1 MSGCGRELCERR
13 GAGGADGTD
22 RGRGEVS
29 VADLWQ
35 RDGDDRAEQRTERH
49 EDAIGKGSARRH
61 HPRDEDHSD
70 AHDGD
75 EAAGLQH
82 LAYDGLEIA
91 RSQSYGWSMF
101 TWFQRGDEYLRYEA
115 REISSGDY
123 ELTILTSDGTET
135 VERFSD
141 QEALSERQVALQREL
156 EAEDWTGP
164 HGWNL

>member
-1 MSGCGRELCERR
+1 
-13 GAGGADGTD
+13 
-22 RGRGEVS
+22 
-29 VADLWQ
+29 
-35 RDGDDRAEQRTERH
+35 
-49 EDAIGKGSARRH
+49 
-61 HPRDEDHSD
+61 
-70 AHDGD
+70 
-75 EAAGLQH
+75 
-82 LAYDGLEIA
+82 
-91 RSQSYGWSMF
+91 MF

-135 VERFSD
+135 VERFAD